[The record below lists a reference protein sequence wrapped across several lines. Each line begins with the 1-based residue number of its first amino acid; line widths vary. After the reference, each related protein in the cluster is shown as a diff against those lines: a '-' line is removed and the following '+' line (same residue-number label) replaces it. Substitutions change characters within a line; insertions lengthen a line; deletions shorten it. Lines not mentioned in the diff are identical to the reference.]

1 MIKASVNDDKRDKKT
16 ETKIQRDLKEL
27 IDRHVSIFGSS
38 TTTEQHGGN
47 NNPLQNFFVDEMN
60 LTKRTLNLIR
70 ADVETSRLENAK
82 V

>member
-1 MIKASVNDDKRDKKT
+1 MCVNDDRGSKKT

-38 TTTEQHGGN
+38 TAMEQHRGS
-47 NNPLQNFFVDEMN
+47 NNPLQSFFVDEMS

-70 ADVETSRLENAK
+70 ADVETSRLEDAK